1 MDHLVEVS
9 RSLAHL
15 FRYKRCVCPGDPIPI
30 YDIDHGVEMYRF
42 FGTPRAQLY
51 DTQSK
56 SKDVSIIASLCV
68 WLLKVSPALSLGC
81 GLCHVAQLQDIATL
95 AATVS
100 KQVYN
105 NLHGV

>member
-42 FGTPRAQLY
+42 FGPPGVLLY
-51 DTQSK
+51 VTQSK
-56 SKDVSIIASLCV
+56 AEEVSIIASLCV
-68 WLLKVSPALSLGC
+68 WLLKVSPALSLG
-81 GLCHVAQLQDIATL
+81 
-95 AATVS
+95 
-100 KQVYN
+100 
-105 NLHGV
+105 